1 MASENFAAGQETT
14 PDTRPRL
21 NNHIMSKPNLSL
33 EKELKQMYAR
43 TEHWISD
50 YTFFEDEIKFLI
62 NLLDRH
68 FIGLIMSDSAK
79 LDAVRVIAAK
89 LARLDKERE
98 SIAKENQETL
108 IYITKLLKNERIY
121 DPVEFR
127 ETYGDIEIEQAGFL
141 RRYRAI
147 KNEIFGMSAQLQR
160 IEKAEQ

>member
-1 MASENFAAGQETT
+1 
-14 PDTRPRL
+14 
-21 NNHIMSKPNLSL
+21 MSKPNLSL